1 MYFHDGPAASRS
13 HHLGEPAP
21 EQFGEPDPLWQ
32 RVKLERVGQVVR
44 AIYRLP
50 EGTSAVGPRPFS
62 HEQRIVE
69 KLRRQGFSRDE
80 IEAGLRL
87 TRKELGLRET
97 LSPANIRVSRPDN
110 APRMGPAE
118 HSPRAYERAEAK
130 HIDQLHRRASM
141 GDQGAADDLAKAINR
156 LLSDRARMARIS
168 YELTQLRSPAAIML
182 RVPPEPPA
190 PTPSPPLRWR
200 LPPRLV
206 PRR

>member
-1 MYFHDGPAASRS
+1 MYLYPSER
-13 HHLGEPAP
+13 L
-21 EQFGEPDPLWQ
+21 GEPDPLWQ
-32 RVKLERVGQVVR
+32 RVKLERVGEVVR

-69 KLRRQGFSRDE
+69 KLRRQGFSPDE

-87 TRKELGLRET
+87 TRKELGLREP
-97 LSPANIRVSRPDN
+97 LSPADIRVSRGDN

-118 HSPRAYERAEAK
+118 YSKREYDLAEAK

-141 GDQGAADDLAKAINR
+141 GDEGAADDLARAIRR
-156 LLSDRARMARIS
+156 LLSDRERMARIR

-182 RVPPEPPA
+182 RVPPQRPA
-190 PTPSPPLRWR
+190 PTPDPPMRWR
-200 LPPRLV
+200 IPPRPV
-206 PRR
+206 RR

>member
-1 MYFHDGPAASRS
+1 MY
-13 HHLGEPAP
+13 LYAP

-50 EGTSAVGPRPFS
+50 EGTSAVGQRPFS

-69 KLRRQGFSRDE
+69 KLRRQGFSADE

-87 TRKELGLRET
+87 TRKELGLREP
-97 LSPANIRVSRPDN
+97 LSPAKIRIAPGDN
-110 APRMGPAE
+110 APRIGPAE
-118 HSPRAYERAEAK
+118 HSQREYDRAYAK

-141 GDQGAADDLAKAINR
+141 GDGGAADDLAKAIDR
-156 LLSDRARMARIS
+156 LLSDRARMKRVG
-168 YELTQLRSPAAIML
+168 YELTQLRSPAAIVL
-182 RVPPEPPA
+182 RVPPQPPA
-190 PTPSPPLRWR
+190 PTPDPPMRWR
-200 LPPRLV
+200 LTPRPV